1 MEAKMETSTIR
12 ISAESHDMLKR
23 LATKE
28 KTSMNAVIERAL
40 EIYRRKNF
48 LEETNKAFAALK
60 SNKEAWAEELEERE
74 LWESTIGDALEEE

>member
-1 MEAKMETSTIR
+1 
-12 ISAESHDMLKR
+12 MLKR